1 MNKSVIVCVDDSQ
14 SILNLLNKQLQRK
27 LGDTYDIEFAESAE
41 EALEVIEEIE
51 SEGDIVVMVIS
62 DQIMPGMCGDQL
74 LVSVHKR
81 NPKMIKI
88 LLTGQAGL
96 DSAIN
101 AINNADL
108 FRYITKPWDEED
120 FLLTVEKGLQQYNLV
135 DALELKVGQLQR
147 LDKLKDEFLANTSHE
162 LLTPLN
168 GVVGLTES
176 LLDGTAGILPAKASE
191 DLSLVVSSARRLATL
206 VRQIL
211 DFSKL
216 KHQNLTLRRRSV
228 DMHALTQVVLTLSSP
243 LVGSRNL
250 HLVNEVASDISP
262 VHADEDRLLQI
273 MHNLV
278 GNAIKFTESG
288 IVSISAQEAHGFLA
302 ISVTDTGIG
311 IPEDKFETI
320 FESFEQAD
328 GSISR
333 AYGGTGLGLALTR
346 QLIALHEGNISVR
359 SKIGKGSTFTFT
371 LPIAKGPAEP
381 LRISP
386 NDLLSL
392 KLPSPLVQRSREAE
406 RAALVDHNPG
416 FSSGEQPPSSDEPCI
431 MLSTRGHRF
440 RILVVDDEPV
450 NRRILINHLS
460 PLYHCAEAVD
470 GISALAMVEEERYD
484 LVLLD
489 VMMPRLS
496 GFETCKRL
504 RKKYSVTE
512 LPVIYL
518 SAKTQLSDVA
528 SGLQAGA
535 NDYLTKPIAKTE
547 LLYRVETHL
556 QMLNIN
562 RNLEMIVDER
572 TRQLATKNRQIMDSL
587 HYAKHIQL
595 AIFPDMNNIRDQL
608 NAFVIFRPKEV
619 VSGDFY
625 WFQMVG
631 EYTFIAVIDCTGHGV
646 PGSIM
651 SMIGFTQL
659 NRIVKENGVID
670 PAMILEHLD
679 QGVKSVLRQEDGERN
694 ALDGMDLIMV
704 RIEPGAREITLA
716 GAQRPL
722 YVVSLEGEL
731 MEIKGDRRS
740 VGGLPRR
747 HQTHFANKRLSVEPG
762 CCIYLATDGW
772 ADQPNEMGAKYGSP
786 RLRGMLRDHAHLT
799 VHQQETH
806 FQSELDQYQG
816 GAQQRDDITL
826 LGIKF

>member
-27 LGDTYDIEFAESAE
+27 LGDTYDCEFAESAE

-51 SEGDIVVMVIS
+51 GEGDTVVMVIS

-74 LVSVHKR
+74 LVALHKR

-135 DALELKVGQLQR
+135 DALELKVDQLQR

-216 KHQNLTLRRRSV
+216 KHQNLTLRRRAV

-250 HLVNEVASDISP
+250 RLVNEVPAEISP

-278 GNAIKFTESG
+278 GNAIKFTEAG
-288 IVSISAQEAHGFLA
+288 TISISAQESHGYLA
-302 ISVTDTGIG
+302 VSVTDTGIG

-359 SKIGKGSTFTFT
+359 SKLGKGSTFSFT

-392 KLPSPLVQRSREAE
+392 KLPSPVVHRGNESERAIAQAEAE
-406 RAALVDHNPG
+406 HPG
-416 FSSGEQPPSSDEPCI
+416 DEHEAGHGEPGI

-470 GISALAMVEEERYD
+470 GISALSMVEEDRYD
-484 LVLLD
+484 LILLD

-587 HYAKHIQL
+587 HYAKHIQQ

-625 WFQMVG
+625 WFQMVDD
-631 EYTFIAVIDCTGHGV
+631 YSFMAVIDCTGHGV

-659 NRIVKENGVID
+659 NRIVKENGIID
-670 PAMILEHLD
+670 PAAVLEHLD

-694 ALDGMDLIMV
+694 ALDGMDLILV

-722 YVVSLEGEL
+722 YVVSQDGEL

-740 VGGLPRR
+740 VGGQPRR

-786 RLRGMLRDHAHLT
+786 RLRGLLKEHAHLA
-799 VHQQETH
+799 VQQQELCFQQALDH
-806 FQSELDQYQG
+806 FQG
-816 GAQQRDDITL
+816 AAQQRDDITL